1 MRPYVV
7 DRQCAVVHPYVVDL
21 LYVVDLP
28 WVVDLPCVD
37 DPPCGEKMRKTHY
50 TLKNRALETDNRK
63 SVFTQEQIGRKTAA
77 LSTRQTCGDA

>member
-63 SVFTQEQIGRKTAA
+63 CIYTGTNRKED
-77 LSTRQTCGDA
+77 SCIINPPNMW